1 MSTKH
6 SPHGSSPLVPV
17 EWTGERPMALAP
29 YDGRWGASVP
39 GDEIDVRQVWYTIVR
54 YRWTIAAVVAVVLLS
69 TLLATFLMRPVFR
82 GASLIE
88 IRLPVSPIT
97 LGGPVPVIAGQS
109 REYLETQS
117 RILSSRSVALAV
129 IDRLHLRSHPEFN
142 GATTQRGFL
151 SGLRQ
156 IGAVIGRSA
165 DDSSL
170 PQDAEWELQTAL
182 LEHVNVLPVRDSNLV
197 QVSFD
202 SFSPEL
208 AARGANAIVEEF
220 VRLNDQRRFRSA
232 SGAKRFLEA
241 EIATIEDQL
250 EASEKAL
257 TAFARQHKVVDVDE
271 SMNLGTS
278 RISQLTQEL
287 TRVVGARI
295 AAESLYQQLKDSS
308 ESGLPSEIENE
319 VTLAL
324 KDSLARSNGL
334 YMRLSR
340 IYKENYPKLRQIAAK
355 IAEDRRSLER
365 EVQAVVASA
374 AADFKKAR
382 RREDLLREELER
394 EKATL
399 LDAKD
404 RAVQYHILQR
414 EWETNRQ
421 LHSGL
426 LEQMKNLDVAGTME
440 IDNVS
445 VIDRAQ
451 VPPDPHKPRLA
462 VNAGIALGLGTVLG
476 LALAFV
482 LAYLDDVIRTPEQF
496 EALTGVASL
505 GAVPKFEA
513 LSLGADERLE
523 RIADSQ
529 RESSIAEAMRLVR
542 LNLEVLSERTGA
554 RLLQVTSAAVGEG
567 KTTTAANLAVVLAQR
582 GSRVLL
588 VDADLRR
595 PRLHEIFGVSLSPG
609 LGEALEGKAHVTV
622 HKTDVENLSLLTA
635 GGSTLDPE
643 KALGTVNMEVLTEG
657 ASEAFDFVILD
668 SAPILGITD
677 STTVGTRVDGVI
689 IVVSAEQGRERAVR
703 EAVRRLRLV
712 GAPLLGG
719 VINMTDVTRHSY
731 SYYGRYYYRR
741 DDAGAGE
748 QARMA
753 NC

>member
-1 MSTKH
+1 
-6 SPHGSSPLVPV
+6 
-17 EWTGERPMALAP
+17 
-29 YDGRWGASVP
+29 
-39 GDEIDVRQVWYTIVR
+39 
-54 YRWTIAAVVAVVLLS
+54 
-69 TLLATFLMRPVFR
+69 MRPVYR
-82 GASLIE
+82 GAALIE

-97 LGGPVPVIAGQS
+97 LGGAVPVIAGQQ
-109 REYLETQS
+109 REYFETQS
-117 RILSSRSVALAV
+117 RILGSRSVALAV
-129 IDRLHLRSHPEFN
+129 IDRLHLRSDPEFS
-142 GATTQRGFL
+142 GARTQRGFL
-151 SGLRQ
+151 NGLRQ
-156 IGAVIGRSA
+156 IAAAISRSA
-165 DDSSL
+165 DDPSA
-170 PQDAEWELQTAL
+170 PHDAEWELQTAF
-182 LEHVNVLPVRDSNLV
+182 LEHVEVSPVRDSNLV

-202 SFSPEL
+202 SFTPEL

-220 VRLNDQRRFRSA
+220 VRLNDKRRFQSA
-232 SGAKRFLEA
+232 SGAKTFLEA
-241 EIATIEDQL
+241 EIAIIEDQL
-250 EASEKAL
+250 EASERAL
-257 TAFARQHKVVDVDE
+257 NDFARQHKVVDVDE
-271 SMNLGTS
+271 SMNLGAS
-278 RISQLTQEL
+278 RISQLTKEL
-287 TRVVGARI
+287 TDAVGARI
-295 AAESLYQQLKDSS
+295 AAESLYQQIKNSS
-308 ESGLPSEIENE
+308 QSGLPSEIENE
-319 VTLAL
+319 VTLSL
-324 KDSLARSNGL
+324 KDSLARSNAM

-355 IAEDRRSLER
+355 IAEDKRSLER

-374 AADFKKAR
+374 AADYEKAR
-382 RREDLLREELER
+382 RREGLLRQELEA
-394 EKATL
+394 EKTTL
-399 LDAKD
+399 LDVKD

-421 LHSGL
+421 LHAGL
-426 LEQMKNLDVAGTME
+426 LEQMKNIDVAGTME
-440 IDNVS
+440 MDNVS

-451 VPPDPHKPRLA
+451 VPPDPHKPKLV
-462 VNAGIALGLGTVLG
+462 VNAGIALGLGSLLG

-482 LAYLDDVIRTPEQF
+482 LAYLDDVVRTPEQF
-496 EALTGVASL
+496 EGLTGVASL
-505 GAVPKFEA
+505 GTVPKFESV
-513 LSLGADERLE
+513 SLGVDEKLE

-595 PRLHEIFGVSLSPG
+595 PRLHEVFGVPLSPG
-609 LGEALEGKAHVTV
+609 LGDALEGKSGVTV
-622 HKTDVENLSLLTA
+622 HKTDVANLSLLTA

-668 SAPILGITD
+668 SAPILGIAD

-719 VINMTDVTRHSY
+719 VLNMTDVTRHSY

-741 DDAGAGE
+741 DSFEAGE
-748 QARMA
+748 QARPA
-753 NC
+753 SA